1 MTRLT
6 RVLRAADL
14 HSTRTA
20 RPPRYTLLPARIAAA
35 PHRTATLHSAPS
47 PHRRR
52 TAPPRCTLL
61 PARIAARAAT
71 VVCVLVMTVSPAKAD
86 EPIALSFR
94 AD

>member
-20 RPPRYTLLPARIAAA
+20 RTPCY
-35 PHRTATLHSAPS
+35 
-47 PHRRR
+47 
-52 TAPPRCTLL
+52 TLL